1 MFCLRISSVH
11 LKRNTMQK
19 NGENF
24 SYITDKIKEI
34 KVALFKSEINSELW
48 LPNNVVQILR
58 VDDSGQLWFFTS
70 CSKMHAANINRSF
83 YAYLDF
89 HKRGTDTRLLIN
101 GPATIVDEED
111 DKQELMP
118 QSNYSSSVAS
128 SLVLV
133 KMKIM
138 QAEYFDGH
146 EQPSGSWT
154 ERFMHTLNSWLFE
167 PNHKVIDFG

>member
-1 MFCLRISSVH
+1 MLADSSDH

-19 NGENF
+19 NGESF
-24 SYITDKIKEI
+24 SFITDKIKEI
-34 KVALFKSEINSELW
+34 KVGLFKSEINSELW
-48 LPNNVVQILR
+48 LPNNIVQILR

-70 CSKMHAANINRSF
+70 CSNRHAAHINRSF

-89 HKRGTDTRLLIN
+89 HKRGTNSRLLIN
-101 GPATIVDEED
+101 GPASIVDEEG
-111 DKQELMP
+111 DKEELMP
-118 QSNYSSSVAS
+118 QSNYSNSVAS

-146 EQPSGSWT
+146 EQAAGSWT
-154 ERFMHTLNSWLFE
+154 ERVKQTLNNWFFDR
-167 PNHKVIDFG
+167 NHKLMDFG